1 MKKIIPAGKL
11 PFSKGI
17 LHDLKYQMEISG
29 QIGLDSNGKLKEGIE
44 NQTNQ
49 SLENVKKILGEVGW
63 DFSNLVK
70 VRIFLKNIKDYEKVN
85 EIYSNHFS
93 SDFPTRVALAIAEL
107 PLGALI
113 EIDCTAA
120 GSKIN

>member
-1 MKKIIPAGKL
+1 MKKIIPAGNL

-17 LHDLKYQMEISG
+17 LHDLKYHMEISG
-29 QIGLDSNGKLKEGIE
+29 QVGLGSDGKLKEGIE

-49 SLENVKKILGEVGW
+49 ALENVKKILKEVGW
-63 DFSNLVK
+63 DFSNLTK
-70 VRIFLKNIKDYEKVN
+70 VRIFLKNMKDYEKVN
-85 EIYSNHFS
+85 ELYSEHFS
-93 SDFPTRVALAIAEL
+93 SDFPTRVALAVAEL

-120 GSKIN
+120 GSKID